1 MKNSVMFLFLRGF
14 IYMFMIAGLAHLVTL
29 EGYELRTES
38 EYSEYSL
45 TEWLESGLALLS
57 GLLFL
62 IVAKINLVMRPV
74 AAMLT
79 ALFLMIC
86 IREADYFLD
95 KLVADGAWQVL
106 VTAVLVVI
114 VLYLWKQKT
123 SIMESIRA
131 FSQQPSS
138 GILLSGFLTLFVFS
152 RLIGRAR
159 FWEAVMGDGY
169 MRVVKNISEEAT
181 ELLGYGLLSIAAI
194 EMLLVS
200 LFALREPVFPGDR
213 DDHRE

>member
-1 MKNSVMFLFLRGF
+1 MFLFLRAF
-14 IYMFMIAGLAHLVTL
+14 IYMLMIAGLAHLVTL
-29 EGYELRTES
+29 EGYELRTAS

-57 GLLFL
+57 GLSFL

-79 ALFLMIC
+79 ALFLMKC

-123 SIMESIRA
+123 SITESIRA

-200 LFALREPVFPGDR
+200 LFALRESVIPGDR